1 MLDPGGRGLG
11 RAAVVPERATPRG
24 ETEPNPA
31 AAAAPLAAERPG
43 LPPVSTVAEAAKYL
57 RVNPKTLYAEIAAGR
72 IRAIRFGR
80 SVRIPR
86 AVLEALCAG
95 K

>member
-1 MLDPGGRGLG
+1 MP
-11 RAAVVPERATPRG
+11 VRATPRDPS
-24 ETEPNPA
+24 EPE
-31 AAAAPLAAERPG
+31 PLTANTDLPHESKA

-57 RVNPKTLYAEIAAGR
+57 RVNPKTVYAEIAAGR
-72 IRAIRFGR
+72 IRVIRLGR

>member
-1 MLDPGGRGLG
+1 MAKPSSDNASAKAADESGPHSLKTAGGLG
-11 RAAVVPERATPRG
+11 
-24 ETEPNPA
+24 PA
-31 AAAAPLAAERPG
+31 NGP

-57 RVNPKTLYAEIAAGR
+57 RVNPKTVYAEIAAGR
-72 IRAIRFGR
+72 IRVIRLGR

>member
-1 MLDPGGRGLG
+1 M
-11 RAAVVPERATPRG
+11 PERATAQGAGQPNLATADAGVPSESG
-24 ETEPNPA
+24 E
-31 AAAAPLAAERPG
+31 

-57 RVNPKTLYAEIAAGR
+57 RVNPKTIYAEIAAGR
-72 IRAIRFGR
+72 IRVIRLGR

>member
-1 MLDPGGRGLG
+1 M
-11 RAAVVPERATPRG
+11 PERATARG
-24 ETEPNPA
+24 AREPNPA
-31 AAAAPLAAERPG
+31 AADTALPPETNS

-72 IRAIRFGR
+72 IHVIRLGR
-80 SVRIPR
+80 SVRISR